1 MLELIKKNELLY
13 VQVLLNLRLAVPY
26 ENKEFKK
33 GERKELLLPE
43 EVKAILIRNGNIKL
57 FNGEKY
63 IKLNLG
69 QFHDVMKNK
78 KYVVK
83 DYVEPKKEE
92 VIVEAPKVEPKKE
105 EVVVEA
111 PKDEPKKEVVEQPKQ
126 GDVVVETP
134 KAEQPK
140 KEYKNDNKKQRHNN
154 NNNNNNQQGGD
165 K

>member
-78 KYVVK
+78 NYVVK
-83 DYVEPKKEE
+83 DYVEPKKE
-92 VIVEAPKVEPKKE
+92 VKVEQPKVEPKKE

>member
-83 DYVEPKKEE
+83 DYVEPKKE
-92 VIVEAPKVEPKKE
+92 VKVEQPKVDPKKE

-126 GDVVVETP
+126 EEVVVETP